1 MNSLGIVEAPLYVVS
16 SNNASEL
23 FSVSSDL
30 PLNPLFL
37 TKQLLC
43 IDICRIKTFLEPLF
57 AFSDWFVLFLHK
69 YTPHVLT
76 PLLSVPSFIFVLYR
90 ITLAVQI
97 FVLSFSFVSYYENSI
112 ISKSSHSTWKEQ
124 FFKEFTVYC
133 YLKANFL
140 QLAITVL

>member
-23 FSVSSDL
+23 FSVSSDM

-57 AFSDWFVLFLHK
+57 AFSDWLFLHK
-69 YTPHVLT
+69 YTPNVLT
-76 PLLSVPSFIFVLYR
+76 PLLSVPSCIFVLYR
-90 ITLAVQI
+90 IILAVQI
-97 FVLSFSFVSYYENSI
+97 FVLSSSFVSYI
-112 ISKSSHSTWKEQ
+112 
-124 FFKEFTVYC
+124 
-133 YLKANFL
+133 
-140 QLAITVL
+140 